1 MLTLPSP
8 LSCVWNTQWR
18 LYRLQILLLCIV
30 EVEKEQEEYKIG
42 GQRSTL
48 AERPLAVIMIIDFG
62 GSGGGG
68 VARVY
73 DAPGWQTLV
82 SFPQLDDKSRAP
94 YITVSRD
101 GWPTHTCAFPFHRV
115 WTLHSPRVSRSNLTI
130 ESLTNFDAT
139 LFSNPIWWSA
149 LHRFFTNKREI
160 RKWMRV
166 KLMEKCRRPPTVQT

>member
-1 MLTLPSP
+1 M
-8 LSCVWNTQWR
+8 
-18 LYRLQILLLCIV
+18 

-82 SFPQLDDKSRAP
+82 FFPQLDDKSRAP

-101 GWPTHTCAFPFHRV
+101 G
-115 WTLHSPRVSRSNLTI
+115 
-130 ESLTNFDAT
+130 
-139 LFSNPIWWSA
+139 
-149 LHRFFTNKREI
+149 
-160 RKWMRV
+160 
-166 KLMEKCRRPPTVQT
+166 